1 MSITAGAA
9 AIMGGS
15 ALLSNIFGKMSQ
27 DSANSANYKIAQ
39 MNNEWSEK
47 MMQKQMDYNTMMWN
61 KQNEYNTPAAQRARL
76 EAAGINPALAMS
88 NIQTGQAQ
96 SASAPSLPSP
106 SSATMQPYQ
115 YNFSGVADA
124 VLGLVDVMKAQE
136 ELKGMQLSNEYYR
149 RSMED
154 RLKEQYENMRSKKYD
169 TDYRQMMEST
179 RAATEN
185 EQYLTTLS
193 NRLISEQN
201 MKLLKQTEIMNDIQ
215 ITHLDSRMQAEIAL
229 MIAQNENLSTPEFAR
244 ELKFFEKRFGQKI
257 SKQDLKTIF
266 EVWKQK
272 KYSLEYDNPWS
283 LISGGISGSINRF
296 KNNR

>member
-15 ALLSNIFGKMSQ
+15 ALLSNIFGKKSQ
-27 DSANSANYKIAQ
+27 DNANSANYKIAQ

-47 MMQKQMDYNTMMWN
+47 MMQKQMDYNTDMWN
-61 KQNEYNTPAAQRARL
+61 KQNDYNLPSNQVSRL
-76 EAAGINPALAMS
+76 KDAGINPALAMS

-96 SASAPSLPSP
+96 SSSAPSLPSP

-115 YNFSGVADA
+115 YNFNGLADA
-124 VLGLVDVMKAQE
+124 AMGIVEMMKSQE

-149 RSMED
+149 RSLEN

-169 TDYRQMMEST
+169 TDYRQSMESV

-185 EQYLTTLS
+185 EQYLNHLS
-193 NRLISEQN
+193 NRLMGEQN
-201 MKLLKQTEIMNDIQ
+201 LKILKQVESRNQ
-215 ITHLDSRMQAEIAL
+215 IELTHLDDRMKNEVAL
-229 MIAQNENLSTPEFAR
+229 LVAQGKSLETPEFGK
-244 ELKFFEKRFGQKI
+244 ELNYLEKKYGQKI

-266 EVWKQK
+266 DVWKQK
-272 KYSLEYDNPWS
+272 RESVEYNSMWS
-283 LISGGISGSINRF
+283 LLSGGISGGINRI
-296 KNNR
+296 KNSR